1 MKSVIT
7 RIIRIV
13 FPNFKLSKWEQW
25 RNENYRFLAKY
36 SSLAYSVD
44 GYKRIERSNA
54 YRKRYNIGKG
64 LSILHNVIIR
74 RSHDL
79 PGTIEMGEN
88 VMLAANVFI
97 DFSGHLTVGNNVR
110 ITDGVH
116 ILTHYHQHHSN
127 AGVAKDFENND
138 VQTTLRICDNAIIGT
153 NAIIMP
159 TCSFIGKNARIGAGA
174 VVTKDVPDYAV
185 VGGVPAKII
194 RYLDGYSEAK

>member
-1 MKSVIT
+1 MKELILHY
-7 RIIRIV
+7 IRLV
-13 FPNFKLSKWEQW
+13 FPKFKLSEWEIW
-25 RNENYRFLAKY
+25 RNENYTFLAKY
-36 SSLAYSVD
+36 ASLKYSKDAYLR
-44 GYKRIERSNA
+44 YKRREA

-64 LSILHNVIIR
+64 LTILHNVIIR
-74 RSHDL
+74 RSHNL
-79 PGTIEMGEN
+79 PGTIKMGNN

-97 DFSGHLTVGNNVR
+97 DYSGHLTVGNNVR

-116 ILTHYHQHHSN
+116 ILTHYHLHHSY

-138 VQTTLRICDNAIIGT
+138 VQTSLNICDNVIIGT

-159 TCSFIGKNARIGAGA
+159 TCSYIGTHARIGAGA

-194 RYLDGYSEAK
+194 KYLDHARNSE